1 VDCGVYPRGAGFTP
15 GVWGLPHPS
24 KCESPYISIMATNAP
39 SMVVAILGLRSN
51 LQPIPDELRR
61 KVQSIRVR
69 SLQET
74 RGTES
79 AAWRSAATPAYQGAR
94 QSNASYNSR
103 QQSDMGGRWRNSSG
117 NLSQGSQSPNGA
129 VPNGGV
135 PFRFSNSSPTPQSP
149 SLNDRSPRPLQ
160 RNQSFQNHPST
171 PSAGSAPASPHI
183 PARYISRFHNGAKSG
198 DDQILNTVILN
209 KLNVFSIKTYDD
221 VKQFLFQILGSD
233 QKEFIREFTWLVF
246 RKAAAEDK
254 FCGLF
259 AKLLSEIQR
268 EYPVI
273 LEEMRNLHTTYLD
286 IWNISESPDSTVDRR
301 CRLGYSQFLA
311 ELTALGVLESDT
323 MKKTLETL
331 KQCIIDCL
339 PEEAHQNTVD
349 EYMDCLRQL
358 CGTKVPKNV
367 RAMIR
372 ELLVDDLEKWIAQEK
387 ISAPGLSSKSRFACM
402 DLRDILVKAT

>member
-1 VDCGVYPRGAGFTP
+1 
-15 GVWGLPHPS
+15 
-24 KCESPYISIMATNAP
+24 
-39 SMVVAILGLRSN
+39 MVAAILALRSQ
-51 LQPIPDELRR
+51 LQPVPDELRR
-61 KVQSIRVR
+61 IVQSIRVR
-69 SLQET
+69 SLQDS
-74 RGTES
+74 RGSES
-79 AAWRSAATPAYQGAR
+79 TAWRSAAPSAHLGA
-94 QSNASYNSR
+94 SHSGR
-103 QQSDMGGRWRNSSG
+103 QQSGSFNSRHQGDLNGRWRQSSG
-117 NLSQGSQSPNGA
+117 NISQGSQSPRE
-129 VPNGGV
+129 V
-135 PFRFSNSSPTPQSP
+135 PFRFSNSSSSVQAP
-149 SLNDRSPRPLQ
+149 SSNERSPRPIQ
-160 RNQSFQNHPST
+160 KSQSFQNSSGT
-171 PSAGSAPASPHI
+171 PTPNTPTTPHT
-183 PARYISRFHNGAKSG
+183 PARYISRFHNGSKTG

-209 KLNVFSIKTYDD
+209 KLNIFSVKTYDD

-246 RKAAAEDK
+246 RKAAAEEK

-286 IWNISESPDSTVDRR
+286 IWNISDSPDSNVDRR

-331 KQCIIDCL
+331 KQCILDCL
-339 PEEAHQNTVD
+339 SQESQQATVE

-358 CGTKVPKNV
+358 CGSKVPKHV

-372 ELLVDDLEKWIAQEK
+372 EILVDNLEAWIAEK
-387 ISAPGLSSKSRFACM
+387 KEVVPGLSSKSRFACM
-402 DLRDILVKAT
+402 DLRDLLVRA